1 MKIFNA
7 KDGFSG
13 RPEGSSVL
21 FASGF
26 GRTGMMRAGKAA

>member
-13 RPEGSSVL
+13 RPEGSFVL

-26 GRTGMMRAGKAA
+26 GRSGMTRAGRAA

>member
-13 RPEGSSVL
+13 QPEGSSVL

-26 GRTGMMRAGKAA
+26 GRSGMTRAGKAA

>member
-1 MKIFNA
+1 MKVFNA
-7 KDGFSG
+7 KYGFSG

-26 GRTGMMRAGKAA
+26 GRSGMTWAGKAA